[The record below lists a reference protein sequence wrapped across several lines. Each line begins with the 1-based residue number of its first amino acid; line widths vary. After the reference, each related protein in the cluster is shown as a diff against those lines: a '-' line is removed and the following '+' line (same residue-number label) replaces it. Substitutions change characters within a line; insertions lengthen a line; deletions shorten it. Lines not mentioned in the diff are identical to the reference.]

1 MKFGQPNRL
10 ALPPRHIAAI
20 GICSI
25 LFGSLNGP
33 GAQAQNPAPSPYD
46 TFGGKAA
53 IARVVERGVE
63 NVLKDE
69 RIKARFAR
77 TNLKRLRSLLA
88 EQFCELLGGPCT
100 YSGRDMIETHQHLK
114 LSLLEF
120 NALVED
126 FQAAMDAESIPFS
139 SQSALIAKL
148 APTKREI
155 VYDPKID
162 PTSGN
167 TSPSEAK

>member
-1 MKFGQPNRL
+1 M
-10 ALPPRHIAAI
+10 AAI

-25 LFGSLNGP
+25 LFGSLNGLS
-33 GAQAQNPAPSPYD
+33 AQAQNPVPSPYD
-46 TFGGKAA
+46 AFGGKSA

-88 EQFCELLGGPCT
+88 EQFCDLLDGPCT

-162 PTSGN
+162 PISGN
-167 TSPSEAK
+167 NSPSEAK